1 MIIALFFIAL
11 GVVFFIAYVISTK
24 YSQDNLTPEQRVQQL
39 QDTKYSTSQSR
50 FASERERKAA
60 EARTKNA
67 EQLSKEAQ
75 AVTQFTANQAA
86 AEALFIEKQHELQ
99 NMHERL
105 EMAVQMERETF
116 NFEIEKMK
124 NELLI
129 LSQASQIG
137 LSSENYQRLVVE
149 ERLLLLKIKAE
160 QMTRE
165 NELKLKLDEHK
176 GYKEIDHEIF
186 EKQKRL
192 AADFANMN
200 LMTPYHEM
208 DVMNKKLKDAY
219 IELEK
224 LGQLPAGTARDLEMK
239 RVRGSIEF
247 MEKDIREREQRIRKP
262 V

>member
-1 MIIALFFIAL
+1 MFFL
-11 GVVFFIAYVISTK
+11 AYVIATK
-24 YSQDNLTPEQRVQQL
+24 YSTDNLTPEQRVQQL

-75 AVTQFTANQAA
+75 AVTQFTANQGA
-86 AEALFIEKQHELQ
+86 AEALFIKTQHDLQ

-105 EMAVQMERETF
+105 EMVVQMERETF
-116 NFEIEKMK
+116 NYELEKMK

-129 LSQASQIG
+129 LAKASQIG

-149 ERLLLLKIKAE
+149 ERLLLLRIQAE

-176 GYKEIDHEIF
+176 GYKEIDQEQF

-192 AADFANMN
+192 EVEFANMN
-200 LMTPYHEM
+200 IMLPYHEM
-208 DVMNKKLKDAY
+208 DVMNKKLRDAY
-219 IELEK
+219 VELERIE
-224 LGQLPAGTARDLEMK
+224 QLPASTSRDLEMK
-239 RVRGSIEF
+239 RVKGSIEF
-247 MEKDIREREQRIRKP
+247 MEKDIREREQQLREAL
-262 V
+262 